1 MIRTVFQI
9 LVMVRDD
16 RERLKREVKLDKILR
31 GLDA

>member
-1 MIRTVFQI
+1 MIRIVFQI